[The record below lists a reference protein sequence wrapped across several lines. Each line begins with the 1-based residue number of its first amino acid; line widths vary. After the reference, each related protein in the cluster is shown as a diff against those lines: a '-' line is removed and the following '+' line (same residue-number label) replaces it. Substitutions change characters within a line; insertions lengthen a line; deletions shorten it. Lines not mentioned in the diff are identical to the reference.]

1 MNIVLDQST
10 TLSIFTSLLVIVSFF
25 VLFIL
30 FLLKFQNKNIDFF
43 QILVPL
49 MVISGVVGPAFFA
62 VDLGFISI
70 FPLRIILIIIY
81 IYVALYLINKNSF
94 DLSVIRVQR
103 YLMFF
108 IIWFSYA
115 AISLVW
121 ATSKIDGVRNIF
133 ILGSSISIV
142 FFCVIGIKKIKQL
155 DKLFHI
161 WIIILAILLIIGTW
175 NTLTGNHLS
184 ISGLANAADRHRFAP
199 TTVFVNPN
207 NFATYLALSIPF
219 LLTYIKY
226 SDFKFK
232 YLLGSVLL
240 IQTIYL
246 IVATDS
252 RANFIA
258 LTVGMIFW
266 LLLLTNIKSKLKL
279 LFVIPLLVSIGYFNQ
294 GINSTVDK
302 IFDGVD
308 ISSYTNEAELQG
320 SSVDIRNNLLKNS
333 FQFIVDSYGLGV
345 GAGNIE
351 YQMANNF
358 HFYTSGVLN
367 VHNWWAELLV
377 NYGILIF
384 LLYVIF
390 VVSIF
395 YNLLIIVRDKNIS
408 KTEKKL
414 GETFITVVIIFIV
427 SSISASSLIDFGP
440 QWILWGMILVYVN
453 IMRSKWRS
461 SK

>member
-1 MNIVLDQST
+1 MNIVLDQSSI
-10 TLSIFTSLLVIVSFF
+10 LSIFTSLLVIVSFF